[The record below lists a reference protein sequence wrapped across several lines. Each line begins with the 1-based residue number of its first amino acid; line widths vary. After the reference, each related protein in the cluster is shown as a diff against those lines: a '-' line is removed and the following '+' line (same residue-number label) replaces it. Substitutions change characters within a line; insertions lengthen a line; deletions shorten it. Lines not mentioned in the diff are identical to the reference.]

1 MERSSFTE
9 AVRQEL
15 SRTPIEGDARPRAE
29 LSGIVRLAGSIAVRG
44 GESAGMRLEV
54 ATTSGAVA
62 RRTFGLLQ
70 HRYGVRPELVVRA
83 PGGVRRRTVYGV
95 HIGASARA
103 IAEDLQVV
111 DTQGRPLDE
120 LPAGLDGKVGIAYLR
135 GAVLAS
141 ATVSHPSRAPHL
153 ELAVGSPRVA
163 DGLAG
168 LIRALVGGTVSVVD
182 GPRRRV
188 VLKSGE
194 RIGELLAALGA
205 TRAFLDWDDRRLR
218 RQLRGEANRLAN
230 ADGANLRRTI
240 EASAEQVRAVET
252 AIVAL
257 GWGELEEDLR
267 VVALA
272 RLANPEASLAELGEL
287 VDPPVG
293 KSAVHRRLRRLALLA
308 ARAEASET
316 PSEGEPE
323 GP

>member
-15 SRTPIEGDARPRAE
+15 SRAPIEGEARPRAE

-44 GESAGMRLEV
+44 GEVATMRLEI

-70 HRYGVRPELVVRA
+70 HRYGIRPELVVRA
-83 PGGVRRRTVYGV
+83 PGGVRRRTLYEV
-95 HIGASARA
+95 HIGTSARHV
-103 IAEDLQVV
+103 AEDLQVL
-111 DTQGRPLDE
+111 DAHGRPLDE
-120 LPAGLDGKVGIAYLR
+120 LPTGLQGHVGLAYLR

-153 ELAVGSPRVA
+153 ELAVGSDRVA
-163 DGLAG
+163 QGVAE
-168 LIRALVGGTVSVVD
+168 LIRGVVGGTVSVVE

-240 EASAEQVRAVET
+240 EASAEQVRAVEA
-252 AIVAL
+252 AIAAI
-257 GWGELEEDLR
+257 GWSQLDEELR
-267 VVALA
+267 GVALA
-272 RLANPEASLAELGEL
+272 RLANPEASLTDLGQL

-293 KSAVHRRLRRLALLA
+293 KSAVHRRLRRLAVLA
-308 ARAEASET
+308 ARAEPMRT
-316 PSEGEPE
+316 PSDGAPSA
-323 GP
+323 P

>member
-1 MERSSFTE
+1 MERGSFTE

-15 SRTPIEGDARPRAE
+15 ARTPIEGDAPPRAE

-44 GESAGMRLEV
+44 GEPGGMRLEV

-70 HRYGVRPELVVRA
+70 HRYDVRPELLVRA
-83 PGGVRRRTVYGV
+83 PGGVRRRTAYGV
-95 HIGASARA
+95 HIGASARR

-111 DTQGRPLDE
+111 DAGGRPLDD
-120 LPAGLDGKVGIAYLR
+120 LPSGLAGKVGVAYVR

-141 ATVSHPSRAPHL
+141 ATVSDPSRAPHL
-153 ELAVGSPRVA
+153 ELAVGSDRVA
-163 DGLAG
+163 VGLAE
-168 LIRALVGGTVSVVD
+168 LIRGIVGGTVSVVE

-194 RIGELLAALGA
+194 RIGELLAVLGA

-230 ADGANLRRTI
+230 ADGANLRRSI
-240 EASAEQVRAVET
+240 QASGEQVRAVET
-252 AIVAL
+252 AIAAL
-257 GWGELEEDLR
+257 GWDHVDEDLR
-267 VVALA
+267 SVALA

-308 ARAEASET
+308 ARAEANAA
-316 PSEGEPE
+316 PSD
-323 GP
+323 GPPGGP

>member
-15 SRTPIEGDARPRAE
+15 SRAPIEGDAGPRAE

-44 GESAGMRLEV
+44 GEAPTMRLEV

-62 RRTFGLLQ
+62 RRTFALLQ
-70 HRYGVRPELVVRA
+70 HRYAVRPELVVRA

-95 HIGASARA
+95 HIGAAARRV
-103 IAEDLQVV
+103 AEDLQVL
-111 DTQGRPLDE
+111 DAHGRPLDA
-120 LPAGLDGKVGIAYLR
+120 LPAGLEGKVGLAYLR

-153 ELAVGSPRVA
+153 ELAVGSDRVA
-163 DGLAG
+163 EGLAE
-168 LIRALVGGTVSVVD
+168 LIRGIVGGTVSVAE
-182 GPRRRV
+182 GSRRRV

-240 EASAEQVRAVET
+240 EASSEQVRSVEA
-252 AIVAL
+252 AIAAI
-257 GWGELEEDLR
+257 GWGGLDEDLR
-267 VVALA
+267 GVALA
-272 RLANPEASLAELGEL
+272 RLANPEASLVELGEL
-287 VDPPVG
+287 LDPPVG
-293 KSAVHRRLRRLALLA
+293 KSAVHRRLRRLAVLA
-308 ARAEASET
+308 ARAQAGPT
-316 PSEGEPE
+316 PSDGEPS

>member
-1 MERSSFTE
+1 MEHGSFTE

-15 SRTPIEGDARPRAE
+15 SRTPVEGDARPRAE

-44 GESAGMRLEV
+44 GEHGGMRLEV

-62 RRTFGLLQ
+62 RRTFVLLQ
-70 HRYGVRPELVVRA
+70 HRYGVRPELMVRA

-95 HIGASARA
+95 HVGDAARR

-111 DTQGRPLDE
+111 DAGGRPRDT
-120 LPAGLDGKVGIAYLR
+120 LPSGLEGKVAVAYLR

-153 ELAVGSPRVA
+153 ELAVASDLVA
-163 DGLAG
+163 EGLAE
-168 LIRALVGGTVSVVD
+168 LIRGVVGGTVSVVD
-182 GPRRRV
+182 GPQRRV
-188 VLKSGE
+188 VMKSGE

-205 TRAFLDWDDRRLR
+205 TGAFLEWDDRRLR

-240 EASAEQVRAVET
+240 DASGEQVRAVET
-252 AIVAL
+252 AIAAL
-257 GWGELEEDLR
+257 GWDQLDDDLR

-308 ARAEASET
+308 ARAEANAAPADGS
-316 PSEGEPE
+316 PE
-323 GP
+323 GA

>member
-29 LSGIVRLAGSIAVRG
+29 LSGIVRLAGSLAVPG
-44 GESAGMRLEV
+44 GEPGRLRLEV

-95 HIGASARA
+95 HIGTSGRH
-103 IAEDLQVV
+103 IAHDLQVI
-111 DTQGRPLDE
+111 DARGRPLDE
-120 LPAGLDGKVGIAYLR
+120 LPAGLEGRVGVAYVR
-135 GAVLAS
+135 GAVLAA
-141 ATVSHPSRAPHL
+141 ATVSHPSREPHL
-153 ELAVGSPRVA
+153 ELAVGSARVA
-163 DGLAG
+163 EGLAE
-168 LIRALVGGTVSVVD
+168 LIHGIVGGTVSVVD
-182 GPRRRV
+182 GSRRRV

-252 AIVAL
+252 AIAAL
-257 GWGELEEDLR
+257 GWGQLDEALR

-308 ARAEASET
+308 ARADTAAA
-316 PSEGEPE
+316 PSDGDPG

>member
-15 SRTPIEGDARPRAE
+15 SRAPIEGDAGPRAE

-44 GESAGMRLEV
+44 GEAPTMRLEV

-62 RRTFGLLQ
+62 RRTFALLQ
-70 HRYGVRPELVVRA
+70 HRYAVRPELVVRA

-95 HIGASARA
+95 HIGAAARRV
-103 IAEDLQVV
+103 AEDLQVL
-111 DTQGRPLDE
+111 DAHGRPLDE
-120 LPAGLDGKVGIAYLR
+120 LPAGLEGKVGLAYLR

-153 ELAVGSPRVA
+153 ELAVGSDRVA
-163 DGLAG
+163 EGLAE
-168 LIRALVGGTVSVVD
+168 LIRGIVGGTVSVAE
-182 GPRRRV
+182 GSRRRV

-240 EASAEQVRAVET
+240 EASSEQVRSVEA
-252 AIVAL
+252 AIAAI
-257 GWGELEEDLR
+257 GWGGLDEDLR
-267 VVALA
+267 GVALA
-272 RLANPEASLAELGEL
+272 RLANPEASLVELGEL
-287 VDPPVG
+287 LDPPVG
-293 KSAVHRRLRRLALLA
+293 KSAVHRRLRRLAVLA
-308 ARAEASET
+308 ARAQAGPT
-316 PSEGEPE
+316 PSDGEPS

>member
-1 MERSSFTE
+1 MDHGSFTE

-15 SRTPIEGDARPRAE
+15 SRTPIEGDAPPRAE

-44 GESAGMRLEV
+44 GDDRGLRLEV

-70 HRYGVRPELVVRA
+70 HRYGVRPELLVRA

-95 HIGASARA
+95 HVGASARR

-111 DTQGRPLDE
+111 DSSGRPLDE
-120 LPAGLDGKVGIAYLR
+120 LPAGLEGKVRLAYLR

-141 ATVSHPSRAPHL
+141 ATVSHPARAPHL
-153 ELAVGSPRVA
+153 EIAVASDRVA
-163 DGLAG
+163 GELAELVRG
-168 LIRALVGGTVSVVD
+168 VVGGTVSVVE

-188 VLKSGE
+188 VIKSGE

-240 EASAEQVRAVET
+240 EASADQVRAVET
-252 AIVAL
+252 TITAL
-257 GWGELEEDLR
+257 GWDRLDEELR

-308 ARAEASET
+308 ARAEAGAT
-316 PSEGEPE
+316 PSDGEPE

>member
-44 GESAGMRLEV
+44 GEAAGMRLEV

-62 RRTFGLLQ
+62 RRTFALLQ

-95 HIGASARA
+95 HVGASGRR

-111 DTQGRPLDE
+111 DAQGLPLDE
-120 LPAGLDGKVGIAYLR
+120 LPAGLEGQVGIAYLR
-135 GAVLAS
+135 GAVLAA

-153 ELAVGSPRVA
+153 ELAVGSDRVA
-163 DGLAG
+163 EGLAE
-168 LIRALVGGTVSVVD
+168 LIRGVVGGTVSVVD

-194 RIGELLAALGA
+194 RIGDLLAALGA

-252 AIVAL
+252 AIAAL
-257 GWGELEEDLR
+257 GWAELDEDLR

-308 ARAEASET
+308 ARAGSEPT
-316 PSEGEPE
+316 PSDGEPE
-323 GP
+323 RP